1 MIKSTFLAVA
11 TAAAAFA
18 AMAVTTTSANA
29 QDWRRGTF
37 EERPGA
43 HKFGEFCINRVVAHG
58 FAPVSFFGGRDGV
71 MKAERRAIRSWE
83 NRVSEKYGARF
94 ANFSRAMGK
103 ENRCVKNGLDLEC
116 TVSAHPC
123 RERGPRR

>member
-43 HKFGEFCINRVVAHG
+43 HRFGEFCINRVVAHG
-58 FAPVSFFGGRDGV
+58 FAPISFELSPSITGKVRARILGSDRHRPVST
-71 MKAERRAIRSWE
+71 S
-83 NRVSEKYGARF
+83 NSQ
-94 ANFSRAMGK
+94 
-103 ENRCVKNGLDLEC
+103 
-116 TVSAHPC
+116 PC
-123 RERGPRR
+123 QAQRKMRPAWP